1 VSDQLGP
8 IERVAPSPPTP
19 KVRRERT
26 REDEGRGRRSRDD
39 GGQGPAEDDGQ
50 SDDGLPHVDVRA

>member
-8 IERVAPSPPTP
+8 IERVTPSSPPP

-26 REDEGRGRRSRDD
+26 REDEGRGRRSRDE
-39 GGQGPAEDDGQ
+39 GGQGQADDDGG